1 MYKSCWCRMFT
12 CLTQFSPLCVT
23 SIIIMSFT
31 KLPET
36 GSACP
41 RARRIYNLQTRC
53 LLSWCSAWPP
63 GESQV
68 LCSIGSP
75 LLGSQRPPG
84 HLPPPC
90 NQRNFLIREIISTFL
105 ISHLFI
111 DSQKITRYVKLGPAH
126 AYPQQTT
133 LSIYCQTTVQDWSLT
148 TLIPEV

>member
-1 MYKSCWCRMFT
+1 MDLISIQNNLGWGWGGLCQIKFLTYLKISYCQPQFSTSTSTTIKFCINFFFHPPTQAFLIHFWRRLSSEWDHIRMYKSCWCRMFT
-12 CLTQFSPLCVT
+12 CLTQFSPLCVA

-75 LLGSQRPPG
+75 LLGS
-84 HLPPPC
+84 
-90 NQRNFLIREIISTFL
+90 
-105 ISHLFI
+105 
-111 DSQKITRYVKLGPAH
+111 
-126 AYPQQTT
+126 
-133 LSIYCQTTVQDWSLT
+133 
-148 TLIPEV
+148 